1 MRQNVYR
8 VLIFASSVASILN
21 NMQRVILKDTLL
33 AMELFFC
40 FIYLS
45 FFRLKYY
52 ETSAA
57 TGHNVAKAVEGLL
70 DLVLLRMEQTADKT
84 KFPFRNGQKINV
96 VYKLEESSSSK
107 GGKCGC

>member
-1 MRQNVYR
+1 M
-8 VLIFASSVASILN
+8 L
-21 NMQRVILKDTLL
+21 
-33 AMELFFC
+33 C
-40 FIYLS
+40 FTPCS
-45 FFRLKYY
+45 LKYY

-70 DLVLLRMEQTADKT
+70 DLVLLRMDQTADKS